1 MSDDEADPELLELL
15 RQSLGLGKKKGNEA
29 PETKVLQN
37 ARWIF
42 DNSIDVALDPRQTKA
57 AAETIWQQIQQKQ
70 YSTSTW
76 SEHELHPKA
85 KDEST
90 VDFIFTM
97 DLLNFSF
104 WSEEKEESKRFG
116 IDYHGRKWTGYWSLV
131 AALQRALD
139 DGIPITS
146 PDFWL
151 NEEEFTE
158 DLLRHVFRSTSDEEI
173 PLIKERFHCM
183 REAGQI
189 LDEKFDGSFIN
200 CIYDANKSAAALVNL
215 LADEFPCFRDEGNFD
230 GRTVRF
236 YKRAQI
242 LVADLWAC
250 FDGES
255 YGEFNDIE
263 KITMFADYRIPQM
276 LYHFGC
282 LLYSPP
288 LESHIRSRKP
298 IKSGSKWEME
308 LRGTSIWCVELIRQ
322 EIERKHPETRL
333 VYSTGNSSTF
343 EVNID
348 EKQDKNVVEITTE
361 TQEPEVKKDTTEEA
375 TKESQDNGENEE
387 IAEKLAEEPRVI
399 VEKEEPKTTTT
410 TKSSTPKLKTIGINA
425 ILIDFFLY
433 DTMKELESDGQETIP
448 HHRTRSIWY

>member
-15 RQSLGLGKKKGNEA
+15 RQSLGLGKKTGNEP

-42 DNSIDVALDPRQTKA
+42 DNSIDVALDTRQTKA

-76 SEHELHPKA
+76 SGHELHPKA
-85 KDEST
+85 KNEKT

-104 WSEEKEESKRFG
+104 WSEEKDESKRFG
-116 IDYHGRKWTGYWSLV
+116 IEYLGRKWTGYWSLV

-139 DGIPITS
+139 EGIPITT

-158 DLLRHVFRSTSDEEI
+158 DLLRHVFRSTSEEEI
-173 PLIKERFHCM
+173 PLLKERFDCM

-189 LDEKFDGSFIN
+189 LDEKFDGSFVN

-215 LADEFPCFRDEGNFD
+215 LADEFSCFRDEASFD

-255 YGEFNDIE
+255 YGEFNDID

-276 LYHFGC
+276 LHQLGC

-288 LESHIRSRKP
+288 LESHIRRREP

-322 EIERKHPETRL
+322 EIERTRPETRM

-348 EKQDKNVVEITTE
+348 DQQDKEVTETTTE
-361 TQEPEVKKDTTEEA
+361 LHKLQEH
-375 TKESQDNGENEE
+375 G
-387 IAEKLAEEPRVI
+387 
-399 VEKEEPKTTTT
+399 EKEKTETKTES
-410 TKSSTPKLKTIGINA
+410 KSSTPQEKTIGVNA

-433 DTMKELESDGQETIP
+433 DSMKELESDGKESIP

>member
-15 RQSLGLGKKKGNEA
+15 RQHLGLGKKNNAA
-29 PETKVLQN
+29 PDTKVLQN

-104 WSEEKEESKRFG
+104 WSEEMEESKRFR

-146 PDFWL
+146 PEFWL

-173 PLIKERFHCM
+173 PLLKERFDCM
-183 REAGQI
+183 REAAQI
-189 LDEKFDGSFIN
+189 LEEKFDSSFIN
-200 CIYDANKSAAALVNL
+200 CIYDANQSAAALVNL
-215 LADEFPCFRDEGNFD
+215 LADEFPCFRDEGVFD

-255 YGEFNDIE
+255 YGEFNDID
-263 KITMFADYRIPQM
+263 KITMFAGILPPPPIHNSPF
-276 LYHFGC
+276 LY
-282 LLYSPP
+282 LTLSRLPDPTNAPSTRLPP
-288 LESHIRSRKP
+288 LLPAIGKPHPPPTAHQIRLEMGNGASRYFY
-298 IKSGSKWEME
+298 
-308 LRGTSIWCVELIRQ
+308 LVRGA
-322 EIERKHPETRL
+322 
-333 VYSTGNSSTF
+333 
-343 EVNID
+343 D
-348 EKQDKNVVEITTE
+348 
-361 TQEPEVKKDTTEEA
+361 
-375 TKESQDNGENEE
+375 
-387 IAEKLAEEPRVI
+387 
-399 VEKEEPKTTTT
+399 
-410 TKSSTPKLKTIGINA
+410 
-425 ILIDFFLY
+425 
-433 DTMKELESDGQETIP
+433 
-448 HHRTRSIWY
+448 